1 MTHSIK
7 NLQVIPDVNILY
19 YIWQE
24 NLFSQKWR
32 RFANFEAGC
41 KKSPQ
46 TKFRQ
51 KTFFFVFQ
59 TRPNFFLP
67 QFVEIIWH
75 GVTFCCCLVFCSNYA
90 DYGLFVFLASWNWI
104 SRSAG
109 KVLVCLWTW
118 VWCFFVDFFR
128 NIFFTEM
135 WFQFFFFRNTKF
147 NFILKQ
153 KRLRFG
159 RSAAATSSLAGF
171 ERNQLLKSKFLKP
184 FLSHLVRHCSW
195 NAPSVCTCLFS
206 LSLSLSHSL
215 TLALTYS

>member
-1 MTHSIK
+1 MFLAFIFWVGLKIGWRSFR
-7 NLQVIPDVNILY
+7 NLLFLSSSTTTWRKWD
-19 YIWQE
+19 IWQE

-51 KTFFFVFQ
+51 KTFFCFPDETQ
-59 TRPNFFLP
+59 FFLP

-75 GVTFCCCLVFCSNYA
+75 GVTFCCCLVFCSNYG

-109 KVLVCLWTW
+109 KVLVCLRTW

-153 KRLRFG
+153 KK
-159 RSAAATSSLAGF
+159 GF
-171 ERNQLLKSKFLKP
+171 DSVDQPRQHHLWLLWKKP
-184 FLSHLVRHCSW
+184 TFEI
-195 NAPSVCTCLFS
+195 
-206 LSLSLSHSL
+206 
-215 TLALTYS
+215 